1 MAYHG
6 FIYIN
11 KFILGPYR
19 NSSTMTVKINN
30 VVIVDDSRVLQNLG
44 SSITITQGGTGA
56 TTAADARTNLGVV
69 ATGAVTGSGLTMT
82 AARVLGR
89 TTAAT
94 GAIEEMTVGT
104 GLSLSGGV
112 LSSTSAAT
120 GAVTGSGLTMSTAKV
135 LGRTTAA
142 TGAIEEMTIGSGLAL
157 SGGVLS
163 STAGGGSVT
172 SVSGSGGSTGLTLN
186 GGPITGSGTLTVAG
200 TLAIASG
207 GTGAT
212 TSAGAKT
219 NLGITGPITGS
230 GLTMSTAKL
239 LGRTTAATGAI
250 EEMAIGTGLSLSGGA
265 LSSTVT
271 SSGGT
276 VTSVSGSGGSTG
288 LTLTGGPITGSGTL
302 TVGGTLALASGGT
315 GATTAPNARTNLG
328 LGTAAVMTGPSGTI
342 VGTTDTQSL
351 SNKTIT
357 NHLTINNSATDGE
370 LNGIS
375 FTNNQARITFT
386 PQARNYIKFG
396 QETFLWYAN
405 GVMAFTVNGIG
416 VSAQKFTP
424 QFGGGFASKPGMSG
438 AVDAAGNKFNFAW
451 VSSAAQLW
459 VDDTNI
465 GNITTSSDRRIKHNI
480 QPLSTTTDKILA
492 LKPVE
497 FNWKNTGIF
506 KDDGISHW
514 GFIADEVQTVIPNAV
529 EGEPD
534 RLDVN
539 GNIQPQLLSDRPI
552 IAALVKA
559 LQETIN
565 RIDSLETRLIALET
579 TP

>member
-1 MAYHG
+1 
-6 FIYIN
+6 
-11 KFILGPYR
+11 
-19 NSSTMTVKINN
+19 
-30 VVIVDDSRVLQNLG
+30 
-44 SSITITQGGTGA
+44 
-56 TTAADARTNLGVV
+56 
-69 ATGAVTGSGLTMT
+69 MT